1 MADQAQIKKGLA
13 RLKSGDFNY
22 RHSVIQPDGSEV
34 ITLSSEHYPE
44 VYCFHVRNLYQEE
57 EEVFDAD
64 TGQFIPTRDL
74 H

>member
-44 VYCFHVRNLYQEE
+44 TYRFQVRNLYQED
-57 EEVFDAD
+57 EEVFDES
-64 TGQFIPTRDL
+64 TGQFASTRDL
-74 H
+74 